1 MKITDKYFVEC
12 SQIKN
17 RKGCWNS
24 TKVEI
29 FRCEDCG
36 KKKIGEY
43 IRNYGSFGA
52 KTFYPFRQ
60 DDKEFALISDN
71 YTRTKVISL
80 PYCKDVAEEPIDG
93 FGFCPVEFYI
103 PNDDDEDVWAEVAEL
118 NGQFGFVSGC
128 VWGDDSSWKI
138 RFLDLSNIQNGVIE
152 NDYRFGYI
160 ELPDDM
166 SLREAISLDE
176 YDEEDQLVSI
186 ACRKTFDINE
196 RCDEA

>member
-29 FRCEDCG
+29 FQHHDDE

-43 IRNYGSFGA
+43 IRNYGSRGE
-52 KTFYPFRQ
+52 KTFCPFRQ
-60 DDKEFALISDN
+60 DDKEFALISDH

-80 PYCKDVAEEPIDG
+80 PDCKDVAEEPIDG
-93 FGFCPVEFYI
+93 FGFCPVEFYV
-103 PNDDDEDVWAEVAEL
+103 PDDDDEDVWVDEGV
-118 NGQFGFVSGC
+118 NGRFGFIAGC

-138 RFLDLSNIQNGVIE
+138 RFLDLSKIQEGIIE
-152 NDYRFGYI
+152 NDCRFGYI

-166 SLREAISLDE
+166 SLREAVNIEACD
-176 YDEEDQLVSI
+176 DDDQLVSI

-196 RCDEA
+196 RSDKV